1 MKKIFK
7 KIFMILLFSLLIFFT
22 SRNVY
27 AALDPTSIVDSGPST
42 DGTNSLYD
50 IGNIILG
57 IFQVIGIGCAMIA
70 LLVLGIR
77 YMYSAP
83 DEKAEVKKKL
93 IPFVVGGFLVF
104 GATSFIK
111 IIETFTSNI
120 HS

>member
-1 MKKIFK
+1 
-7 KIFMILLFSLLIFFT
+7 MILLISLLIFFT

-27 AALDPTSIVDSGPST
+27 AALDPTSIVGGGPSA
-42 DGTNSLYD
+42 DGAHNLYD

-70 LLVLGIR
+70 LLILGIR

-93 IPFVVGGFLVF
+93 IPFVIGGFLVF
-104 GATSFIK
+104 GATSFIR
-111 IIETFTSNI
+111 IIESFASNL
-120 HS
+120 